1 VNTVDLI
8 AETDHIQNED
18 VKQEYLTLRLEG
30 HSPQQAT
37 IGAGPA
43 DPMATRNK
51 QRGPL
56 VNDQRPIV
64 SDFREYTNLISFTLD
79 NRSDDDRAIEWAA
92 IDHATH
98 TVNNLLDRIP
108 PLQAETVRIIYGL
121 GTGQPVNCTEA
132 AKRIGTKTSTV
143 ASRIK
148 HAHNNMKKIAETYT
162 DRPAA

>member
-56 VNDQRPIV
+56 VNDQRPLV
-64 SDFREYTNLISFTLD
+64 SDYRWSKSLTSFTLD
-79 NRSDDDRAIEWAA
+79 NRSDDDRHDDWSSM
-92 IDHATH
+92 DVATR
-98 TVNNLLDRIP
+98 TINDILDRIP
-108 PLQAETVRIIYGL
+108 PLQAETVRIIYGI
-121 GTGQPVNCTEA
+121 GTGIPVNCPEA